1 MNPRA
6 QVAAGGSAKRRPRLL
21 QRRDNR
27 DSPPAD
33 LAELVRDFTPQ
44 DWRTCLIGAP
54 LLVAVFGCLPFLFLV
69 IEEIAR

>member
-6 QVAAGGSAKRRPRLL
+6 QVAAGGSAEGSPRLHCA
-21 QRRDNR
+21 DAHAT
-27 DSPPAD
+27 PPAD
-33 LAELVRDFTPQ
+33 LGELVRTFTPQ